1 MMLLGG
7 NDRTVS
13 NEADFS
19 KSVWKRKG
27 NDTLSM
33 LRAKNIFSILTVLKA
48 MLKSEVQLKTLWNH
62 QVLIPWSQEF

>member
-19 KSVWKRKG
+19 KSVWKKKG

-33 LRAKNIFSILTVLKA
+33 LRAKNIFYFNSIEGDV
-48 MLKSEVQLKTLWNH
+48 
-62 QVLIPWSQEF
+62 